1 MQLRHEPVTLIL
13 SRQNLPT
20 VDREKYGA
28 AAGVARGAYVLA
40 DAENGRPDVILMG
53 SGSEVQLCLAAY
65 EQLKTEGIHARIVS
79 MPSWALFEK
88 QDRAYKESVLPPD
101 VTARVSVEQAS
112 TLGWARYVGL
122 TGCSIG
128 METFG
133 ASAPLKALQEKFGFT
148 PDRVVAAAREQ
159 LAK

>member
-1 MQLRHEPVTLIL
+1 
-13 SRQNLPT
+13 
-20 VDREKYGA
+20 
-28 AAGVARGAYVLA
+28 
-40 DAENGRPDVILMG
+40 
-53 SGSEVQLCLAAY
+53 
-65 EQLKTEGIHARIVS
+65 
-79 MPSWALFEK
+79 MPSWALFEQ

-101 VTARVSVEQAS
+101 ITARVSVEQAS